1 MLREKVA
8 IVTGGGSGIGAAIA
22 TRFAEE
28 GAAVVVADRDEERAQ
43 EIARQIGGRGGRVIA
58 QRVDVAR
65 AQEVDG
71 MVAGA
76 VERLGRLDIVV
87 ACAGIGIQKAFLETS
102 LEEWEA
108 IMAVNLTGVFLCG
121 QAAARAM
128 ARNGTGRI
136 INISSGAGLRG
147 IPGRSAY
154 GASKGGVIALTK
166 VMAAELGPH
175 GITVNAIAPGPIE
188 TPLTR
193 RMHTPET
200 RAAYVGAS
208 PLHRYGTLDELAAAA
223 AFLASDGAGYIT
235 GHTLVVDGGMT
246 SSGPLFKV

>member
-193 RMHTPET
+193 RMHTQET